1 MMTRGGEKNRGQIE
15 FTSLEELVP
24 EDHLVRKLEKAID
37 WSFIYDLVEDSYCEN
52 IGRPSLD
59 PVILL
64 KLPVLQYMFGIRSM
78 RQTIQEIKVNN
89 AYRYLKLMRI
99 SNIDERHF
107 YEIEAAKNN
116 WSLEELNRQYNSS
129 LYERLA
135 LSANKEKVYQLSTKG
150 QLMEKSG
157 DLVKD
162 PYVLEFLGLQE
173 LPEYSETELRAA

>member
-1 MMTRGGEKNRGQIE
+1 
-15 FTSLEELVP
+15 
-24 EDHLVRKLEKAID
+24 
-37 WSFIYDLVEDSYCEN
+37 
-52 IGRPSLD
+52 
-59 PVILL
+59 
-64 KLPVLQYMFGIRSM
+64 M

-99 SNIDERHF
+99 CNIDERHF

-173 LPEYSETELRAA
+173 LPEYSETELESRIIDHGQEWYFKREVARKKAGFTV